1 MIKGDIHM
9 AEKKDV
15 TMFTGEIF
23 YGLTSQGLAF
33 QDRVDVEIEGDKF
46 ACYENKRTMLGKSKG
61 TNLLRL
67 PLRRVNGVILAKP
80 AEVIELSK
88 KEAHG
93 DEMCGENVA
102 EAAKWLEANV
112 SGLGKV
118 AVISYKGAK
127 NMPFNVILHIDMMGY
142 NTVKKFIQS
151 FEIAKAVSLAAQKKK
166 LDEKKE

>member
-1 MIKGDIHM
+1 M

-15 TMFTGEIF
+15 TIFTGEIF

-46 ACYENKRTMLGKSKG
+46 ACYENKRTMLGKAKG

-80 AEVIELSK
+80 SEIVELSK
-88 KEAHG
+88 KEAVG
-93 DEMCGENVA
+93 DEMCGANVA
-102 EAAKWLEANV
+102 EAAEWLEKNV

-127 NMPFNVILHIDMMGY
+127 NMPFNVILHVDMMGY
-142 NTVKKFIQS
+142 STVKKFIQT
-151 FEIAKAVSLAAQKKK
+151 FEAAKAESLAAQKQK
-166 LDEKKE
+166 LDKKKE